1 MKVKPLKESLK
12 KQLEVL
18 SQQLDFSSQSN
29 NEVLEE
35 HENYN
40 LVASLV
46 NQTTDAIGLKVDEND
61 SNPETLDG
69 EVAIFPVANKSIK
82 ILQKLQ

>member
-1 MKVKPLKESLK
+1 MKIKPLKESLK

-29 NEVLEE
+29 NEVLE

>member
-29 NEVLEE
+29 NEVLE

>member
-29 NEVLEE
+29 NEVLE

-82 ILQKLQ
+82 IFQKLQ